1 MKANSPLALGLLALY
16 IPVSEAYV
24 SSLPLRRSPAAALA
38 AVPSFSPLEISNP
51 LQPQFAD
58 AAARLRGA
66 AVAWAGSLA
75 GTTIAAEDLMLALVS
90 PEAFWL
96 LREWRRQAFGEL
108 DLRRDVLDS
117 TQQHIRSRSV
127 QAGSPL
133 RGASVSVRSKGLWST
148 FHKAVVRHK
157 EVHDVLAV
165 RVVLRD
171 DADVYAAL
179 QDIRTYYPSVP
190 GRFKDYVLSPKA
202 NGYGA
207 LHDTL
212 VLPCGRPFEIQLR
225 TAAMHREAEFGEASH
240 RRYKASPGEVAE
252 HMLKGIIDGRTRWP
266 MQPQT
271 AITLAA
277 KLAEA

>member
-1 MKANSPLALGLLALY
+1 
-16 IPVSEAYV
+16 
-24 SSLPLRRSPAAALA
+24 
-38 AVPSFSPLEISNP
+38 
-51 LQPQFAD
+51 
-58 AAARLRGA
+58 
-66 AVAWAGSLA
+66 
-75 GTTIAAEDLMLALVS
+75 MLALVS

-225 TAAMHREAEFGEASH
+225 TAAMHREVRARALSTRACGIQHGASRQMFRLPSLPQTQIAHLVFAATPRPPQAEFGEASH